1 MLPVIVYWTRGG
13 LHCYDGFLPVGQFF
27 CATHTRLHDRGSSS
41 KIRRHTSAQ
50 RGARAISFAM
60 RAGLCGEAELSAS
73 LSRCLKSVEGCGEI
87 EADLPAA
94 LQSIITG
101 QSTGNI
107 VKV

>member
-1 MLPVIVYWTRGG
+1 MGSSQLDSFFAQHTRGFMIA
-13 LHCYDGFLPVGQFF
+13 D
-27 CATHTRLHDRGSSS
+27 RLQKSGDTL
-41 KIRRHTSAQ
+41 RRSAAH
-50 RGARAISFAM
+50 ARSLSPCV
-60 RAGLCGEAELSAS
+60 AGLCGEAELSAS
-73 LSRCLKSVEGCGEI
+73 LSGCLKSVEGCGEI

>member
-1 MLPVIVYWTRGG
+1 
-13 LHCYDGFLPVGQFF
+13 
-27 CATHTRLHDRGSSS
+27 
-41 KIRRHTSAQ
+41 
-50 RGARAISFAM
+50 M

-73 LSRCLKSVEGCGEI
+73 LSGCLKSVEGCGEI